1 MTSSSTSLKDRL
13 RAQRE
18 VVAQSGAEADDAL
31 VQQQKKPE
39 AAEVTPPPAAIAA
52 APIAPSSAPFPVAP
66 SYPLAKRTQGIPI
79 SASDDALLTEMEAF
93 CRQRGIKMRRN
104 SNVSILTRAGWR
116 LLHDVMQR
124 DPTAFAAA
132 VEAGRPPNAKSPTTP

>member
-1 MTSSSTSLKDRL
+1 MSAAPSLKDRL

-31 VQQQKKPE
+31 TQQQKKPE
-39 AAEVTPPPAAIAA
+39 PAAVAPPPPAEAVSAPTPPPPERPPAL
-52 APIAPSSAPFPVAP
+52 P
-66 SYPLAKRTQGIPI
+66 SYPAAKRTQGIPI

-93 CRQRGIKMRRN
+93 CRKRGIKMRRN

-116 LLHDVMQR
+116 LLHGLMER

-132 VEAGRPPNAKSPTTP
+132 IEAGRPPNTN